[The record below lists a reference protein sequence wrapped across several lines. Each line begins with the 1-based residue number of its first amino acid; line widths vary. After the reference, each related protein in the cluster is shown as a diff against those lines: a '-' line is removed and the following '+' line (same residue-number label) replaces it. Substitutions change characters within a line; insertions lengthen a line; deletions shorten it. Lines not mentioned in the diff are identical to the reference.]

1 MPTKQRNIS
10 KDMMLGMYKKM
21 LLIRKFE
28 YKLQDL
34 YLHTTKISGIA
45 HGYVGEEAIAV
56 GVCYALD
63 KKDLIL
69 SNHRGHGHSLAKG
82 ISPKYI
88 MAELMGKETGVCKGI
103 GGSMHSSDLENG
115 VVFSTAIVGGNIPMA
130 TGVGWAIK
138 LRKEPIVAVSF
149 FGDGA
154 VNTGAFHEG
163 VNLAALWKLPVI
175 FICENN
181 QYAVSTS
188 VAKSCAA
195 KNIADRAIAYNIP
208 GKIVDGNDVLEVYN
222 TVLEAKERA
231 IKGEGPSLL
240 ECRTYRWFDHGMYFL
255 GKYRPEK
262 EIEEWK
268 KRDPIKLL
276 RKKLEDVDVSIKE
289 FERTE
294 KEVDEEIKDA
304 VDFAEKSNPVTFD
317 QIKDLVYI

>member
-88 MAELMGKETGVCKGI
+88 MAELMGKE
-103 GGSMHSSDLENG
+103 
-115 VVFSTAIVGGNIPMA
+115 

-231 IKGEGPSLL
+231 IKGEGPSFL
-240 ECRTYRWFDHGMYFL
+240 ECRTYRWFDHGMYFI